1 MVKTTLVLVLAL
13 IVAGCGTSGRKLTE
27 YEYVDRPVLVCPT
40 PQELNGGNPVPY
52 QPDLEIYNLTKDSTP
67 GEVARA
73 YRITIK
79 QLQSYSEVLHKLLS
93 SYDRQSEEY
102 KKLKQIIETLYPEGT
117 SIPAQFG
124 E

>member
-1 MVKTTLVLVLAL
+1 MARIILLLITAVL
-13 IVAGCGTSGRKLTE
+13 IAGCGQKRLKTE
-27 YEYVDRPVLVCPT
+27 YEFVDKPVLVCPS

-52 QPDLEIYNLTKDSTP
+52 RPFLEIHNLTDDSTP

-73 YRITIK
+73 YEVTIK
-79 QLQSYSEVLHKLLS
+79 QLQGYSEVLHKLLS
-93 SYDRQSEEY
+93 SYDRQSVEY
-102 KKLKQIIETLYPEGT
+102 KKLKAIVDTLYPEGT